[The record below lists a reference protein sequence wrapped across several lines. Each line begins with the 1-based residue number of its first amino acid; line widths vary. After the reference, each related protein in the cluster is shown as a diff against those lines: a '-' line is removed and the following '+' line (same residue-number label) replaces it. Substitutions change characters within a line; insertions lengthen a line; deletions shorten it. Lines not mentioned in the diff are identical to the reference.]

1 MRIIHIANFYG
12 PKSGGIKTTLH
23 NLGSGYLAEGHEFI
37 YVVPGKKFTREET
50 THGACIS
57 LPSWQIPFSGGYRV
71 IRSTHRVKTI
81 LNSLKPDR
89 IEVSD
94 RFTLSCLGKWAADR
108 NIPAIV
114 FSHETLRGLV
124 KNYLGVPLK
133 RFVIWHNTRLASRFD
148 YVVTTTNFAAAEFD
162 EIGTT
167 NVVRVPLGVDLDT
180 FSPSLRNEELRTKMI
195 KGGEVLLVHCGRLS
209 PEKKPE
215 RSLETLRELLDRGIN
230 ARLVYIGSGPLH
242 KKLYDSSRDIPV
254 TFWGYVANKNLL
266 AQMIASADISLAP
279 GPIETFCLAA
289 LESLA
294 SGTPVVASETSAVG
308 EFLIDHHGDFV
319 GLTAAN
325 NSRAFADAV
334 EILLDEIAED
344 ATLSDR
350 CRTQAEQF
358 PWSETIMRLGRLGGA
373 PAITPVA
380 HRPTNKSAA

>member
-1 MRIIHIANFYG
+1 MKIIHIANFYG

-23 NLGSGYLAEGHEFI
+23 NLGTEYGKIGHDFI
-37 YVVPGKKFTREET
+37 YVVPGKKFSRENT
-50 THGACIS
+50 THGACIT
-57 LPSWQIPFSGGYRV
+57 LPSWVIPFSGGYRV
-71 IRSTHRVKTI
+71 IKSNRQVKTI
-81 LNSLKPDR
+81 VQSLKPDR

-94 RFTLSCLGKWAADR
+94 RFTLSCLGNWAKKR

-124 KNYLGVPLK
+124 KNYFGIPLK
-133 RFVIWHNTRLASRFD
+133 SFVSWHNTRLAGRFD
-148 YVVTTTNFAAAEFD
+148 FVVATTNFAAAEFD
-162 EIGTT
+162 EIGTS
-167 NVVRVPLGVDLDT
+167 NVVRVPLGVDLET
-180 FSPSLRNEELRTKMI
+180 FSPAHRNEELRTKMA
-195 KGGEVLLVHCGRLS
+195 KGGDVLLVHCGRLS

-215 RSLETLRELLDRGIN
+215 RSLQVLRELLSRGIN

-266 AQMIASADISLAP
+266 AQMIASADVSLAP

-308 EFLIDHHGDFV
+308 EFLFEDNGDFV

-325 NSRAFADAV
+325 NGAAFADAV
-334 EILLDEIAED
+334 QIILDEIKED
-344 ATLSDR
+344 PTLSDR
-350 CRTQAEQF
+350 CRLQAEKF
-358 PWSETIMRLGRLGGA
+358 PWSATIFKLDTMH
-373 PAITPVA
+373 PV
-380 HRPTNKSAA
+380 KAA

>member
-1 MRIIHIANFYG
+1 MKIIHIANFYG

-23 NLGSGYLAEGHEFI
+23 NLGTEYGKIGHDFI
-37 YVVPGKKFTREET
+37 YVVPGKKFSRENT
-50 THGACIS
+50 THGACIT
-57 LPSWQIPFSGGYRV
+57 LPSWVIPFSGGYRV
-71 IRSTHRVKTI
+71 IKSNRQVKTI
-81 LNSLKPDR
+81 VQSLKPDR

-94 RFTLSCLGKWAADR
+94 RFTLSCLGNWAKKR

-124 KNYLGVPLK
+124 KNYFGIPLK
-133 RFVIWHNTRLASRFD
+133 SFVSWHNTRLAGRFD
-148 YVVTTTNFAAAEFD
+148 FVVTTTNFAAAEFD
-162 EIGTT
+162 EIGTS
-167 NVVRVPLGVDLDT
+167 NVVRVPLGVDLET
-180 FSPSLRNEELRTKMI
+180 FSPAHRNEELRAKMI
-195 KGGEVLLVHCGRLS
+195 KGGDVLLVHCGRLS

-215 RSLETLRELLDRGIN
+215 RSLQVLRELLSRGIN

-266 AQMIASADISLAP
+266 AQMIATADVSLAP

-308 EFLIDHHGDFV
+308 EFLSEENGNFV

-325 NSRAFADAV
+325 NGAAFADAV
-334 EILLDEIAED
+334 QIILDEIKED
-344 ATLSDR
+344 PTLSDR
-350 CRTQAEQF
+350 CRLQAEKF
-358 PWSETIMRLGRLGGA
+358 PWSATIFKLDTMH
-373 PAITPVA
+373 PV
-380 HRPTNKSAA
+380 KAA

>member
-1 MRIIHIANFYG
+1 MKIIHIANFYG

-23 NLGSGYLAEGHEFI
+23 NLGTEYGKVGHDFI
-37 YVVPGKKFTREET
+37 YVVPGKKFSREKT
-50 THGACIS
+50 SHGGCIT
-57 LPSWQIPFSGGYRV
+57 LPSWVIPFSGGYRV
-71 IRSTHRVKTI
+71 IKSNRQVKMI
-81 LNSLKPDR
+81 LQSLKPDR

-94 RFTLSCLGKWAADR
+94 RFTLSCLGSWAKR
-108 NIPAIV
+108 RGIPAIV
-114 FSHETLRGLV
+114 FSHETLRGLIH
-124 KNYLGVPLK
+124 NYFGVSLK
-133 RFVIWHNTRLASRFD
+133 SFVSWHNSRLAGRFD
-148 YVVTTTNFAAAEFD
+148 YVVTTTNFAAAEFN
-162 EIGTT
+162 EIGTS

-180 FSPSLRNEELRTKMI
+180 FSPSHRNEELRAKML
-195 KGGEVLLVHCGRLS
+195 KGGDVLLVHCGRLS

-215 RSLETLRELLDRGIN
+215 RSLQVLRELLNRGIN

-308 EFLIDHHGDFV
+308 EFLSDDCGGFV

-325 NSRAFADAV
+325 NGAAFADAV
-334 EILLDEIAED
+334 EKLMKEIRVD
-344 ATLSDR
+344 RTLSAR
-350 CRTQAEQF
+350 CRHRAESF
-358 PWSETIMRLGRLGGA
+358 PWSQTISKLDSL
-373 PAITPVA
+373 
-380 HRPTNKSAA
+380 HRVTAA